1 VAVLALHGGVSAE
14 KRKTILVISYFL
26 DRNIPAL
33 DRVTLRAVRTHLSL
47 VNVGV
52 TILTMFAD
60 LGEYRLGVALRALH
74 LFVHAAKRIRRLVV
88 IELRNG
94 ANRTPPCRGMAV
106 LTGNRERTMRASRGH
121 PLRRGNDQTG
131 SGPAEKQQPA

>member
-47 VNVGV
+47 VNVGM
-52 TILTMFAD
+52 TILTMLAD
-60 LGEYRLGVALRALH
+60 LGEYRLGMALRALH

-121 PLRRGNDQTG
+121 PLRRGKAQTG
-131 SGPAEKQQPA
+131 SRPGEKHQPV

>member
-1 VAVLALHGGVSAE
+1 
-14 KRKTILVISYFL
+14 VIFYFL

-47 VNVGV
+47 VNVSM
-52 TILTMFAD
+52 TILTKLAD

-106 LTGNRERTMRASRGH
+106 LARNRERTMRASRGH
-121 PLRRGNDQTG
+121 TLWRGKGQTG
-131 SGPAEKQQPA
+131 SRPGEKHQPV